1 MNCPQCDTDL
11 FQSVQLVRL
20 DAKLN
25 AAPVKTV
32 YLCAN
37 CGRPIEKPEDFNA
50 RKVILHV
57 TGNSEGHRRRAVM
70 QAGFPVEKYLE
81 WHTDPFWADDHNC
94 FITRATYDSGDYAM
108 PDGVVVEI
116 KD

>member
-1 MNCPQCDTDL
+1 
-11 FQSVQLVRL
+11 
-20 DAKLN
+20 
-25 AAPVKTV
+25 
-32 YLCAN
+32 
-37 CGRPIEKPEDFNA
+37 
-50 RKVILHV
+50 
-57 TGNSEGHRRRAVM
+57 M